1 MRFALGFLEAGHQ
14 PKIQFMSSSPSVR
27 HDPAPGQDYVQ
38 NTWWSIPGGCLMLL
52 VLFVMGSLVVVGL
65 VQFSLSRSGA
75 YKQAVERTR
84 NNPAAIT
91 QLGSPIRAGWF
102 TSGNVKVY
110 GNTGEAQ
117 LIIPVSGP
125 QNHGTIFAIAHKEAG
140 PWQFSSLQ
148 LAVPGRKE
156 RIDLL
161 QPPAQVA
168 PSRDF

>member
-1 MRFALGFLEAGHQ
+1 
-14 PKIQFMSSSPSVR
+14 MSNSPTVH
-27 HDPAPGQDYVQ
+27 HDPAPGQDYVR
-38 NTWWSIPGGCLMLL
+38 NNWWSIPGGCLMLL
-52 VLFVMGSLVVVGL
+52 ALFVVGSVIVLGL

-75 YKQAVERTR
+75 YRQAVERTR
-84 NNPAAIT
+84 NHPAAIA
-91 QLGSPIRAGWF
+91 QLGNPIQAGWF

-110 GNTGEAQ
+110 GNMGDAQ

-161 QPPAQVA
+161 QPAPDVA
-168 PSRDF
+168 PARDF

>member
-1 MRFALGFLEAGHQ
+1 
-14 PKIQFMSSSPSVR
+14 MSTPPTVR
-27 HDPAPGQDYVQ
+27 HDPAPGEDYVP
-38 NTWWSIPGGCLMLL
+38 NNWWTIPGGCLMLL
-52 VLFVMGSLVVVGL
+52 VIFVAGSVVVLGL

-75 YKQAVERTR
+75 YRQAVERTR
-84 NNPAAIT
+84 IHPAAIA
-91 QLGSPIRAGWF
+91 QLGTPIHAGWF

-110 GNTGEAQ
+110 GNTGDAQ

-148 LAVPGRKE
+148 LAVPNRKE

-161 QPPAQVA
+161 QPAPDVA

>member
-1 MRFALGFLEAGHQ
+1 
-14 PKIQFMSSSPSVR
+14 MSTPPTVR
-27 HDPAPGQDYVQ
+27 HDPAPGQDYVP
-38 NTWWSIPGGCLMLL
+38 NNWWSIPGGCLMLF
-52 VLFVMGSLVVVGL
+52 VLFVAGSVLVLGL

-75 YKQAVERTR
+75 YRQAIERTR
-84 NNPAAIT
+84 NHPAAIA
-91 QLGSPIRAGWF
+91 QLGSPIHAGWF
-102 TSGNVKVY
+102 TSGNVKIY
-110 GNTGEAQ
+110 GNTGDAQ

-148 LAVPGRKE
+148 LAVPNRKE

-161 QPPAQVA
+161 QPTPEVA